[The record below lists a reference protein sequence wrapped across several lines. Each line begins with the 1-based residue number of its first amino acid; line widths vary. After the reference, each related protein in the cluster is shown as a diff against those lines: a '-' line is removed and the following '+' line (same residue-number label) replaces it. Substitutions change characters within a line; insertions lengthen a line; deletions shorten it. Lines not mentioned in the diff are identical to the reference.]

1 MTHHQFMLALNRL
14 GLTWAKAARI
24 FDYDIRTVARWTSG
38 ATPVPTPVAMLLR
51 LALDGKIDLEAI

>member
-1 MTHHQFMLALNRL
+1 MLALNRL